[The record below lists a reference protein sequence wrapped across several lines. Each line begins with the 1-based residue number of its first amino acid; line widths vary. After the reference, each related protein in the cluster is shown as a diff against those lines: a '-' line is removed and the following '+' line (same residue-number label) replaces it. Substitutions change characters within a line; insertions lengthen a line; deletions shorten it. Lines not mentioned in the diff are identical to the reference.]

1 MKGRHIT
8 ILLVIIAIN
17 LTVIALDRVVDR
29 VIPDAMA
36 SGHIQKVA
44 ICDYKNGNNCAG
56 VCAENADL
64 WGRLKVDTWKWK

>member
-36 SGHIQKVA
+36 ASGIQKVA
-44 ICDYKNGNNCAG
+44 ICDIENTNRCAM
-56 VCAENADL
+56 VFQDFHNIPSLSVID
-64 WGRLKVDTWKWK
+64 

>member
-36 SGHIQKVA
+36 ASGIQRVA
-44 ICDYKNGNNCAG
+44 ICDLENVNNCASVG
-56 VCAENADL
+56 VGGF
-64 WGRLKVDTWKWK
+64 GRGWLHVTN

>member
-29 VIPDAMA
+29 FIPDAMA
-36 SGHIQKVA
+36 ASSIQKLRYVMS
-44 ICDYKNGNNCAG
+44 GTQLG
-56 VCAENADL
+56 VHVCNTT
-64 WGRLKVDTWKWK
+64 GWKM